1 MKSDQLDTY
10 VIPPNFIEGG
20 TLMGGMFKTRNAI
33 EAGILGLAVGVPV
46 FHINASLTAR
56 IIILC
61 LTALPLMLF
70 ALIGVGGMSLSAFVR
85 LLFQFVRNRRLLTR
99 NTDEG
104 NGKSSLLTNWGRQ
117 NRMPEQAE
125 QTDTLPKSRNRFQL
139 DLKAKQVQQYKVFL
153 SPEDNVKPLNAL
165 ASYVP
170 IQKIVNGVIL
180 TRDHRYVKVVEVI
193 PHPCR
198 RKRHEVGCGHSPPC
212 VECVGCD
219 PAYHRKDRLKINL
232 LPRRHDLTPVDLA
245 EAVSSRLAP
254 CGFRLFAL

>member
-104 NGKSSLLTNWGRQ
+104 NGKSSLLPNWGRQ

-139 DLKAKQVQQYKVFL
+139 DLKSKQVQQYKVFL
-153 SPEDNVKPLNAL
+153 SPE
-165 ASYVP
+165 
-170 IQKIVNGVIL
+170 
-180 TRDHRYVKVVEVI
+180 
-193 PHPCR
+193 
-198 RKRHEVGCGHSPPC
+198 
-212 VECVGCD
+212 
-219 PAYHRKDRLKINL
+219 
-232 LPRRHDLTPVDLA
+232 
-245 EAVSSRLAP
+245 
-254 CGFRLFAL
+254 